1 MKDKKILGLVLAL
14 GMIGA
19 SVLSA
24 GQVITTKAEEL
35 DAADQ
40 SFLEFVLSDA
50 DYQGEIEYTH
60 SPLYNEELEVNG
72 RQYDFTI
79 GDVEGYALL
88 TEIQSINETF
98 YEVEELFY
106 NKQSPFDEC
115 EGLPVYITHRVYLD
129 YKNDAFYNL
138 VDDNVVEDAV
148 VDDWAYKGFRYYGSD
163 SFVEQ
168 VQTVSYSTK
177 STESYTI
184 PYDLPNYFGVVNEE
198 TGCANNAGAC
208 IIGYYD
214 RFYENL
220 IPNYKSYVKIGNVI
234 RYRTGTTEVI
244 DLVEELYVLMGTDV
258 NHLGTTFS
266 EFQAGMLQYV
276 ANKGYTYSTTNLFVN
291 GSFNIQNYKSAVQ
304 NGKPVALFMTG
315 FALVNEIIETTN
327 MDTVLSGYSMAP
339 HVMVGCG
346 YKIDK
351 YYNSNGAIQDTRTY
365 LKVASGSNIYGI
377 GYLNINGLG
386 QMDRAISVTIS

>member
-1 MKDKKILGLVLAL
+1 MKNKKTLGLILAL
-14 GMIGA
+14 GI
-19 SVLSA
+19 LSMSA
-24 GQVITTKAEEL
+24 LPMGEVVVTKAEIL
-35 DAADQ
+35 DPADQ
-40 SFLEFVLSDA
+40 SFMEFVLSDT
-50 DYQGEIEYTH
+50 DYKGKIEYTH

-72 RQYDFTI
+72 RQYDFTV
-79 GDVEGYALL
+79 GGVEGFALL
-88 TEIQSINETF
+88 IEIQSINKTF

-106 NKQSPFDEC
+106 GTPSPFEEC
-115 EGLPVYITHRVYLD
+115 KGLPIYITHRVYLD
-129 YKNDAFYNL
+129 YKDDAFYNII
-138 VDDNVVEDAV
+138 DDNIVENTVVNELS
-148 VDDWAYKGFRYYGSD
+148 YKGFGYYGSD
-163 SFVEQ
+163 NFIEQ
-168 VQTVSYSTK
+168 AQTISYSTK

-184 PYDLPNYFGVVNEE
+184 PYDLPNYFGRVNEV

-220 IPNYKSYVKIGNVI
+220 IPNYKSYVQIGNAI
-234 RYRTGTTEVI
+234 RYRTGTTEVF
-244 DLVEELYVLMGTDV
+244 DLVEELYMLMGTDV

-304 NGKPVALFMTG
+304 NGKPIALFMTG
-315 FALVNEIIETTN
+315 FALLNEITETTN
-327 MDTVLSGYSMAP
+327 MDTVLSGYSAAA

-351 YYNSNGAIQDTRTY
+351 YYNSNGVIQDMRTY

>member
-1 MKDKKILGLVLAL
+1 MKHKKLLGLILAFS
-14 GMIGA
+14 MM
-19 SVLSA
+19 SLSA
-24 GQVITTKAEEL
+24 LSVGQVIVTNAEGL
-35 DAADQ
+35 DEADQ
-40 SFLEFVLSDA
+40 CFIEFISSDT
-50 DYQGEIEYTH
+50 DYEGEIAYSH
-60 SPLYNEELEVNG
+60 SPLYNEDLEING

-88 TEIQSINETF
+88 TEIHSVNQTF

-115 EGLPVYITHRVYLD
+115 EGLPVYVTHQVYLE
-129 YKNDAFYNL
+129 YKDNVFYNISNDSIVL
-138 VDDNVVEDAV
+138 ESYVEEL
-148 VDDWAYKGFRYYGSD
+148 AYKGFRYYGASG
-163 SFVEQ
+163 FVEQ

-177 STESYTI
+177 ETEYYTI
-184 PYDLPNYFGVVNEE
+184 PYDLPNFYGRVNEV

-208 IIGYYD
+208 IIAYYD

-220 IPNYKSYVKIGNVI
+220 IPNYKSYVQIGNVV
-234 RYRTGTTEVI
+234 RYRTGTPEI
-244 DLVEELYVLMGTDV
+244 FDLVEELYLLMGTDV
-258 NHLGTTFS
+258 NHLGTSFA
-266 EFQAGMLQYV
+266 EFQAGMLQY
-276 ANKGYTYSTTNLFVN
+276 ATNKGYTYSTTNLFTN
-291 GSFNIQNYKSAVQ
+291 GSFNINNYKSAVQ

-315 FALVNEIIETTN
+315 FALLNGITETTN
-327 MDTVLSGYSMAP
+327 IDTISSGYSVDA

-351 YYNSNGAIQDTRTY
+351 YYNSNGYIQDTRTY

-377 GYLNINGLG
+377 GYLNINALG

>member
-35 DAADQ
+35 CAADQ

-50 DYQGEIEYTH
+50 DYQGEIEYTY
-60 SPLYNEELEVNG
+60 SPLYNEELEVSG

-88 TEIQSINETF
+88 TEIQSINKTF

-129 YKNDAFYNL
+129 YKDDAFYNII
-138 VDDNVVEDAV
+138 DNNIVENTV
-148 VDDWAYKGFRYYGSD
+148 VDELSYKGFSYYGSNT
-163 SFVEQ
+163 FIEQ

-184 PYDLPNYFGVVNEE
+184 PYDLPNYFGVVNET
-198 TGCANNAGAC
+198 TGCANNAGAI

-220 IPNYKSYVKIGNVI
+220 IPNYKSYIKVGNVV
-234 RYRTGTTEVI
+234 RYKTGTAEVF
-244 DLVEELYVLMGTDV
+244 DLVEELYELMGTDV

-276 ANKGYTYSTTNLFVN
+276 ANKGYTYSTTSLFVN

-315 FALVNEIIETTN
+315 FALLNEITETTN
-327 MDTVLSGYSMAP
+327 MDTVSSGYSAAA

-351 YYNSNGAIQDTRTY
+351 YYNVNGAIQDTRTY